1 MVFSLLRADPGK
13 AGHPTA
19 IGRTSANLSVGG
31 CCSDASYREKASCAE
46 CQEPGLRPS
55 RLTLGKSLPP
65 CRWFPQQLRRGFCP
79 HFPPQTSQYPSG
91 THVCLPRGLDGY
103 RRQPPGGPQRLRAAA
118 RGREGRRAGFPKD
131 EKSDCKDVCQVP
143 LMVS

>member
-19 IGRTSANLSVGG
+19 IGRTSANLPAGG
-31 CCSDASYREKASCAE
+31 RCSDASHREKASCAE

-55 RLTLGKSLPP
+55 WLTLGRSLPP
-65 CRWFPQQLRRGFCP
+65 CRWFPPQLRRGFCP
-79 HFPPQTSQYPSG
+79 ISLLSPPQYPSG

-103 RRQPPGGPQRLRAAA
+103 RRQPPGGPQPAASSGERQRGMKGRL
-118 RGREGRRAGFPKD
+118 P
-131 EKSDCKDVCQVP
+131 
-143 LMVS
+143 